1 MRSDNSYSRWA
12 KYFIGCLSVL
22 FVTPVQAYTPVP
34 KIAGPEVT
42 VEGILGVRCSA
53 RAGDS
58 PGLYAQGGKFR
69 DDETAMFGIVI
80 PLHPKVGDCK
90 TMLSYEQAMAR
101 LAIAESLL
109 ERGLI
114 TPEEYKAVADK
125 VHQTIKP

>member
-1 MRSDNSYSRWA
+1 MCSDKTYSRWA

-22 FVTPVQAYTPVP
+22 LATPVQAYTPIP
-34 KIAGPEVT
+34 KVTGPEVT
-42 VEGILGVRCSA
+42 VEGILGVRCTA
-53 RAGDS
+53 KAGDS
-58 PGLYAQGGKFR
+58 PGIYAQGGKVR
-69 DDETAMFGIVI
+69 DDETVMVGIVI